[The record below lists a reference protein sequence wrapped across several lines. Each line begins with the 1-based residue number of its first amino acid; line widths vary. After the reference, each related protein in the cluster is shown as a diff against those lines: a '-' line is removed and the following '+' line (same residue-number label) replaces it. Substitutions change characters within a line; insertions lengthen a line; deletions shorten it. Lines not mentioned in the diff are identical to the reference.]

1 MNKGISLTILGISI
15 LLMVVAIPS
24 QDAFAS
30 NGDGP
35 KQKHIDKHEEKHG
48 DKHDDKKK
56 EKHADKHDDKKKEK
70 HADKHDD
77 KKKEKHKDKHD
88 DKKKEKLVKKIKEK
102 LEKHKEQ
109 IIQKIKDKIADYKER
124 SSKKITTEVD
134 DDKDKQNQVP
144 SNNDDEVT
152 TPDTSNNDD
161 EQISVQGEATSQ
173 RVEMNK
179 FKGSGN
185 DYAPTLG
192 SDRYGNY
199 YVDNGFTFNDF
210 VTDVENFK
218 THMPL
223 QTLNV
228 GELNTAVLK
237 IYDNRGAGKIEH
249 VELVFGLDSKEHAS
263 QGTNRIIWTQN
274 FKGEQSTIEK
284 DPNNLLMDVSATG
297 VANGKIMEITFNFA
311 FREAMDKSKIGVV
324 VWDSDKHSRTIYFN
338 EGIEVVGVSL
348 NPPEV
353 ITIINEK
360 GYPVKI
366 TMTGEDTGID
376 EDGNIWTHNSPW
388 TKSIPVD
395 KTAVHEN
402 PEPVGNHGFDRTH
415 SMFDSYKNSQ
425 AQTAQEKLIEILGG
439 HNIYNFSD

>member
-1 MNKGISLTILGISI
+1 MSLTILVIST
-15 LLMVVAIPS
+15 LLIVVATES
-24 QDAFAS
+24 QDVFAS

-56 EKHADKHDDKKKEK
+56 EKHG
-70 HADKHDD
+70 DKHDD

-88 DKKKEKLVKKIKEK
+88 DKKKEKLKKHIGK
-102 LEKHKEQ
+102 
-109 IIQKIKDKIADYKER
+109 IIQKIKEKIADYKEK
-124 SSKKITTEVD
+124 SSKKITPKVD
-134 DDKDKQNQVP
+134 DDKDETNPVT
-144 SNNDDEVT
+144 STNDDEVK
-152 TPDTSNNDD
+152 TPDIPNTDD
-161 EQISVQGEATSQ
+161 EQTSVQGEVTSQ
-173 RVEMNK
+173 GVEMNH

-192 SDRYGNY
+192 SDRYGNN

-249 VELVFGLDSKEHAS
+249 VELAFGLDSREYVS
-263 QGTNRIIWTQN
+263 QSDNSIIWTQN
-274 FKGEQSTIEK
+274 FKGDQSIIEN

-297 VANGKIMEITFNFA
+297 KSNGKIMEITFNFA
-311 FREAMDKSKIGVV
+311 FREPMDKSKIGVV
-324 VWDSDKHSRTIYFN
+324 IWDHDRHSRTIYFN
-338 EGIEVVGVSL
+338 EGIEVVGESL
-348 NPPEV
+348 NPPE
-353 ITIINEK
+353 IINIIDEK
-360 GYPVKI
+360 GNPVRI
-366 TMTGEDTGID
+366 TMTGKSEGID

-388 TKSIPVD
+388 IKQKMSVD
-395 KTAVHEN
+395 KTLAHEN
-402 PEPVGNHGFDRTH
+402 PEPVGNHGFDRSH
-415 SMFDSYKNSQ
+415 NMFDSYKNSQ

-439 HNIYNFSD
+439 RNINNFSD

>member
-1 MNKGISLTILGISI
+1 MNDGIGLTILVIST

-30 NGDGP
+30 NGDGS
-35 KQKHIDKHEEKHG
+35 KQKHIDKHEEKNG
-48 DKHDDKKK
+48 DKHDEKKK
-56 EKHADKHDDKKKEK
+56 EKHG
-70 HADKHDD
+70 DKHDD

-88 DKKKEKLVKKIKEK
+88 DKKKEKHKDKYDDKKKEKHKDKYDDKKKEK
-102 LEKHKEQ
+102 L
-109 IIQKIKDKIADYKER
+109 
-124 SSKKITTEVD
+124 D
-134 DDKDKQNQVP
+134 DDKDEQNPVP
-144 SNNDDEVT
+144 SNNDVVK
-152 TPDTSNNDD
+152 TPDTSNNDDD
-161 EQISVQGEATSQ
+161 EQISVQGEVTSQ
-173 RVEMNK
+173 RVVMNK

-210 VTDVENFK
+210 VTDVENFQ

-223 QTLNV
+223 QTLKV

-249 VELVFGLDSKEHAS
+249 VELAFGLDSKEYAS
-263 QGTNRIIWTQN
+263 QGTNTIIWTQN
-274 FKGEQSTIEK
+274 FKGDQSIIEK

-297 VANGKIMEITFNFA
+297 EANGKIMEITFNFA
-311 FREAMDKSKIGVV
+311 FREPMEKSKIGVV
-324 VWDSDKHSRTIYFN
+324 VWDQDRHSRTIYFN
-338 EGIEVVGVSL
+338 DGIEVVGESL

-353 ITIINEK
+353 ITIHDEK
-360 GYPVKI
+360 GYPVII
-366 TMTGEDTGID
+366 TMTGKDEGID

-388 TKSIPVD
+388 IKQSKPVD
-395 KTAVHEN
+395 KTPAYEN
-402 PEPVGNHGFDRTH
+402 PEPVGNHGFERGH
-415 SMFDSYKNSQ
+415 NMFDSYKNTQ
-425 AQTAQEKLIEILGG
+425 AQAAQEKLIEILGG